1 MKAANKAVDICRLAI
16 SSLGV
21 HAVRSLLTSVGIIF
35 GVFGFVAMLAIT
47 EGASYQ
53 SQLYLRELGSDK
65 IIIQAIRPPAEN
77 KATGSEQGINE
88 YGLTF
93 KDLERLTNVP
103 GVLRRVTLH
112 QSKKNARH
120 GIVRQTV
127 TVIGA
132 GPDLL
137 KISRVDLVSG
147 RFLAAADMTFAPRPR
162 SACVITQ
169 GLARKLIKGRDPIGE
184 VVTIEDQIYREPFT
198 VVGIL
203 KYLPQVIKVPLG
215 SRDNC
220 IIIADPVR
228 KRRLGKYNIFSE
240 KGSRTY
246 EKVEI
251 SQIVLQMVKEDA
263 VKPGAKVAES
273 ILGRF
278 HERPD
283 FSVSV
288 PLAELELKEKESLLW
303 TIVMLVIA
311 GISLVVGGIG
321 IMNIMLASVT
331 ERTREIGIRRA
342 LGAKRADIAV
352 QFLVESVTLTTIG
365 GLVGIAAGWLGPM
378 ALDEMKVLPFE
389 TRITSWALIVPFV
402 MAVGVGLVSGLYPAV
417 RAAKLDPIEALRH
430 E

>member
-1 MKAANKAVDICRLAI
+1 MKAVYKAVDISRLAI
-16 SSLGV
+16 HSLGV
-21 HAVRSLLTSVGIIF
+21 HAVRSFLTSLGIIC

-53 SQLYLRELGSDK
+53 SQVYLRELGSDK
-65 IIIQAIRPPAEN
+65 IIIQTVRPPEES
-77 KATGSEQGINE
+77 KATGSDRGINE

-93 KDLERLTNVP
+93 ADMDRLTNVP
-103 GVLRRVTLH
+103 GVMRRVTFH
-112 QSKKNARH
+112 QSKKKVRH
-120 GIVRQTV
+120 GIIRQTV
-127 TVIGA
+127 AVVGA

-137 KISRVDLVSG
+137 KISRVALVAG

-169 GLARKLIKGRDPIGE
+169 GLARKLIKGCDPLGE
-184 VVTIEDQIYREPFT
+184 VITIHDRIYREPFT

-203 KYLPQVIKVPLG
+203 KYLPRVIKVPPG

-220 IIIADPVR
+220 VIIADPVR

-240 KGSRTY
+240 KGSSIY

-251 SQIVLQMVKEDA
+251 SQIVLQMKDEAA
-263 VKPGAKVAES
+263 VRPGAKVAES
-273 ILGRF
+273 LLERF
-278 HERPD
+278 HDRQD
-283 FSVSV
+283 YSVNV

-342 LGAKRADIAV
+342 LGAKRGDIAV

-378 ALDEMKVLPFE
+378 ALDKTKLLPFQ
-389 TRITSWALIVPFV
+389 TRITPWALVIPFV
-402 MAVGVGLVSGLYPAV
+402 MAVAVGLVSGLYPAV